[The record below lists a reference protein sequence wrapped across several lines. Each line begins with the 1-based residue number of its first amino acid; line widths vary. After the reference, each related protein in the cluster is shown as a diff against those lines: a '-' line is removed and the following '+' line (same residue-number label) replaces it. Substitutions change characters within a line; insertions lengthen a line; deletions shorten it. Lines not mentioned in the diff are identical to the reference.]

1 MRALARRVHIAA
13 AMNSRS
19 FAALLFTTSLVACAT
34 DGAQDPATGG
44 AGGKADG
51 ETAQLSFADDWS
63 EILRGDLV
71 AGSPV
76 RIVYDLDRLQD
87 CRGETGGSE
96 VWGVGGYASFD
107 GNEPVAFA
115 LSRLDNGVVKPVT
128 AEVEIPATAH
138 SVQFWFAISNKWGCI
153 AYDSN
158 ENANYSY
165 SVEPATTGAVLAFN
179 ADDSESQSGTIVGG
193 QQVVV
198 HYEPERL
205 SQCAASSAGYAKWTV
220 SMHYKVDGGAEKS
233 VLVTR
238 AEGTE
243 LVPSDPTVTVPR
255 GSDLEVWFDATSVYG
270 CHEYDSNNG
279 GNYHFAIE

>member
-1 MRALARRVHIAA
+1 MARLLHIAG
-13 AMNSRS
+13 AMTCRD
-19 FAALLFTTSLVACAT
+19 FAVLLFTTSLVACAT
-34 DGAQDPATGG
+34 DGAQDMTAGG
-44 AGGKADG
+44 GGGKADG
-51 ETAQLSFADDWS
+51 ETAQITFADDWS
-63 EILRGDLV
+63 ETARGDLV

-107 GNEPVAFA
+107 GKEPVAFA
-115 LSRLDNGVVKPVT
+115 LSRLDNGVVKPVA

-138 SVQFWFAISNKWGCI
+138 SVQFWFAVSNRWGCI

-158 ENANYSY
+158 ENANYGY

-179 ADDSESQSGTIVGG
+179 ADQTESQSGAIVGG
-193 QQVVV
+193 QQIVV

-205 SQCAASSAGYAKWTV
+205 SECAASSAGYAKWTV